1 MTTQTLDHAGIA
13 ARVPH
18 SGSMCLLDRLR
29 SWSSGHIECS
39 AVNHREV
46 ANPLR
51 TPEGLLSVNGIEYAA
66 QAMALHASLNASM
79 SASMSASL
87 SASLSAPAAAP
98 AGGASAPVPGFL
110 ASVRAVRLLVPRLDE
125 VAGELQVLATRLAG
139 DARQALYSFA
149 LHDDQGRLLMD
160 GRATVILNALP

>member
-79 SASMSASL
+79 SASL
-87 SASLSAPAAAP
+87 TASLSAPAAAP
-98 AGGASAPVPGFL
+98 AGSASAPVPGFL

>member
-29 SWSSGHIECS
+29 SWSTGHIECS

-66 QAMALHASLNASM
+66 QAMALHASLN
-79 SASMSASL
+79 ASMSASL

>member
-29 SWSSGHIECS
+29 SWSTGHIECS
-39 AVNHREV
+39 AVSHREV

-66 QAMALHASLNASM
+66 QAMALHASLN
-79 SASMSASL
+79 ASMSASL